1 MAEQEVLSKPQTIR
15 VGVQGFSA
23 FEAKPDT
30 AAPAIGWL
38 QSHQSDDPAQ
48 SPELY
53 AEYCQGHA
61 AKGYWPNE
69 TPLGEIKD
77 QKK

>member
-30 AAPAIGWL
+30 AAPAI
-38 QSHQSDDPAQ
+38 D
-48 SPELY
+48 
-53 AEYCQGHA
+53 
-61 AKGYWPNE
+61 WPNE
-69 TPLGEIKD
+69 TPLGVIKD